1 MDNNTNN
8 EQFQN
13 TQNINLQNTGA
24 INPNQVNNQSQNIN
38 QDIQQ
43 DITPVQNT
51 TVANESPNVN
61 DIPNQ
66 QQPTPNPQP
75 VYVQPQ
81 YTYANNDV
89 PEEYKP
95 ISMWGYFGYE
105 ILFAIPLIGFIL
117 ILVFSFGGA
126 KNKNLRNFARSY
138 FCGLIIALIATTI
151 FAIIMLVVGG
161 AASFSKVSNPSNF
174 GANEAARTL
183 Y

>member
-24 INPNQVNNQSQNIN
+24 INPNQLNNQSQNIN

-51 TVANESPNVN
+51 TTAKENTNVN

-81 YTYANNDV
+81 YTYTNNDV

-105 ILFAIPLIGFIL
+105 ILFAIPLIGTQFSVYLLCESTFVIPAVDIFNTPTFPIIL
-117 ILVFSFGGA
+117 FS
-126 KNKNLRNFARSY
+126 
-138 FCGLIIALIATTI
+138 I
-151 FAIIMLVVGG
+151 
-161 AASFSKVSNPSNF
+161 
-174 GANEAARTL
+174 
-183 Y
+183 